1 MKILN
6 KGEEIVKAL
15 VIFDSILGN
24 TKKIAEA
31 ISNELGKDSRVLSV
45 SDFNSKDLEGI
56 SLIVVGSPIIGWKP
70 SEQMGEFLSNLIE
83 GQLKGIKAA
92 VFDTRI
98 KSFMSGDAL
107 KKISK
112 ELIRAGA
119 EISVKSHAFYVKGAE
134 GPLFEG
140 EVNKAIEWAKSI
152 KAIFAD

>member
-1 MKILN
+1 MM
-6 KGEEIVKAL
+6 KAL

-24 TKKIAEA
+24 TKKIAET
-31 ISNELGKDSRVLSV
+31 ISNELGKDSKLLSV

-56 SLIVVGSPIIGWKP
+56 NLIVVGSPIISWKP
-70 SEQMGEFLSNLIE
+70 SEKMCEFLSGLSE

-98 KSFMSGDAL
+98 KNFMSGDAL

-112 ELIRAGA
+112 ELLRAGA
-119 EISVKSHAFYVKGAE
+119 EIYVKPHAFFVKGKE

-140 EVNKAIEWAKSI
+140 EVEKAIKWAKSM
-152 KAIFAD
+152 KTSFTE

>member
-1 MKILN
+1 MK
-6 KGEEIVKAL
+6 VL

-24 TKKIAEA
+24 TKKIADT
-31 ISNELGKDSRVLSV
+31 ISNELGKDSKVLPV
-45 SDFNSKDLEGI
+45 SDFNLKELEGI
-56 SLIVVGSPIIGWKP
+56 GLIVVGSPIIGWKP
-70 SEQMGEFLSNLIE
+70 SEKMGEFLDNLRE
-83 GQLKGIKAA
+83 GQLNGIKAA

-112 ELIRAGA
+112 ELIRAGVVV
-119 EISVKSHAFYVKGAE
+119 SVKPHAFFVKGAE

-140 EVNKAIEWAKSI
+140 EVEKAIEWAKSI

>member
-1 MKILN
+1 M
-6 KGEEIVKAL
+6 VKAL

-31 ISNELGKDSRVLSV
+31 ISNELGKDSKMLSV
-45 SDFNSKDLEGI
+45 SDFNLKELEGI
-56 SLIVVGSPIIGWKP
+56 SLIVVGSPIISWKP
-70 SEQMGEFLSNLIE
+70 SEKMGEFLDNLSE
-83 GQLKGIKAA
+83 GQLKSIKAA

-98 KSFMSGDAL
+98 KNFMSGDAL

-119 EISVKSHAFYVKGAE
+119 IVSVKPHAFFVKGRQ

-140 EVNKAIEWAKSI
+140 EVEKAVEWAKSI
-152 KAIFAD
+152 KAVFDN

>member
-1 MKILN
+1 M
-6 KGEEIVKAL
+6 KAL

-31 ISNELGKDSRVLSV
+31 ISNEFGKDSKVLSV

-56 SLIVVGSPIIGWKP
+56 GLIVVGSPIIGWKP
-70 SEQMGEFLSNLIE
+70 SEKMGQFLSGLSE

-98 KSFMSGDAL
+98 RNFMSGDAL

-112 ELIRAGA
+112 ELIRACA
-119 EISVKSHAFYVKGAE
+119 VVSVKPHAFYVKGAK

-140 EVNKAIEWAKSI
+140 ELEKAIEWAKSI

>member
-1 MKILN
+1 MKT
-6 KGEEIVKAL
+6 L
-15 VIFDSILGN
+15 VIFDSTYGN
-24 TKKIAEA
+24 TKKIADT
-31 ISNELGKDSRVLSV
+31 ISDELGKDSKALSV
-45 SDFNSKDLEGI
+45 SDFNSKNLEGI

-70 SEQMGEFLSNLIE
+70 SEKMGEFLSGLNE

-98 KSFMSGDAL
+98 KNFMSGDAL

-119 EISVKSHAFYVKGAE
+119 EISVKPHAFFVKGSE
-134 GPLFEG
+134 GPLFDG

>member
-1 MKILN
+1 MKT
-6 KGEEIVKAL
+6 L
-15 VIFDSILGN
+15 VIYDSTYGN

-45 SDFNSKDLEGI
+45 SDFNAKDLEGI

-70 SEQMGEFLSNLIE
+70 SEKMRDFLSDLSE

-98 KSFMSGDAL
+98 RNFMSGDAL

-112 ELIRAGA
+112 ELIGAGA
-119 EISVKSHAFYVKGAE
+119 LVSVKPHAFYVKGAE
-134 GPLFEG
+134 GPLFDG
-140 EVNKAIEWAKSI
+140 EIEKAIEWAKSI
-152 KAIFAD
+152 KVVFDN